1 MKELLSQAGVPYV
14 SRSVETDPD
23 AYRELLARGF
33 RTVPVTL
40 VGDDPA
46 PVSII
51 GFDEAALRR
60 ALGLSEA
67 P

>member
-1 MKELLSQAGVPYV
+1 VKELLSQAGVPFV
-14 SRSVETDPD
+14 VRDVETDLD

-46 PVSII
+46 PEAIV

-60 ALGLSEA
+60 ALRLQHQ
-67 P
+67 